1 MAYNIGDRVGD
12 YEIIDVLGAG
22 GMGKVYKVR
31 NIISERLEAMKVLLP
46 NLATD
51 PDLADRFMREIKVQ
65 ASLQHQ
71 NIAAL
76 HTALRL
82 NNQLLMLIEFV
93 EGSTIESVLRQG
105 PIPVPKAVDYIKQ
118 VLLALQYAHSH
129 GVIHRDIKPANMML
143 TPSGV
148 VKLMDFG
155 IAKLSEDRRLTQT
168 GRTVGSL
175 YYMSPEQIQGA
186 IDLDPRA
193 DLYSL
198 GVSLYEMVTR
208 TRPFQGDSDY
218 SIMAAHLNSQP
229 VPPIQVDPTLPSVLS
244 DIILMAI
251 AKDADHRFQTADA
264 FRKALESV
272 EGQFRSA
279 GSITK
284 VIGGP
289 MPSGTTAP
297 LKPTPPPPPPPGA
310 QPVPAEKS
318 SRRGLYMA
326 IGSLVTVCVLAVAAL
341 QGPKWFRGSEAAS
354 VTPPPQQQQQ
364 AQTIETQPLQTQPQQ
379 QTPPEQTT
387 PVVTSTP
394 PVTSSPETKRTER
407 TSRTVAQNI
416 PTPQA
421 QPVQTQPVQS
431 TPTPQNSPPQ
441 QAQTATPQPPAPPAV
456 DAAKVNALRELR
468 DHMVMLG
475 SRANSARATLTR
487 MKAEQARQGIG
498 MRGDILTAEQRM
510 ENYLDDAEAALRAGD
525 PERAKKA
532 LQTAEREIDKL
543 DSFLGR

>member
-1 MAYNIGDRVGD
+1 M
-12 YEIIDVLGAG
+12 
-22 GMGKVYKVR
+22 
-31 NIISERLEAMKVLLP
+31 
-46 NLATD
+46 
-51 PDLADRFMREIKVQ
+51 
-65 ASLQHQ
+65 
-71 NIAAL
+71 
-76 HTALRL
+76 
-82 NNQLLMLIEFV
+82 
-93 EGSTIESVLRQG
+93 
-105 PIPVPKAVDYIKQ
+105 
-118 VLLALQYAHSH
+118 
-129 GVIHRDIKPANMML
+129 
-143 TPSGV
+143 
-148 VKLMDFG
+148 KLMDFG

-186 IDLDPRA
+186 VDLDPRA

-297 LKPTPPPPPPPGA
+297 LKPTPPPPPPPAA

-326 IGSLVTVCVLAVAAL
+326 IGSLVTVGVLAVAAL
-341 QGPKWFRGSEAAS
+341 QGPKWFSGSEAAS

-387 PVVTSTP
+387 PVVNTTRRRSLHHPTQREP
-394 PVTSSPETKRTER
+394 NGRRVPSLRI
-407 TSRTVAQNI
+407 SRPRRRNRCK
-416 PTPQA
+416 PNRF
-421 QPVQTQPVQS
+421 S
-431 TPTPQNSPPQ
+431 RRR
-441 QAQTATPQPPAPPAV
+441 
-456 DAAKVNALRELR
+456 AAK
-468 DHMVMLG
+468 
-475 SRANSARATLTR
+475 SAASASADGQPRNHPRLPPS
-487 MKAEQARQGIG
+487 
-498 MRGDILTAEQRM
+498 MR
-510 ENYLDDAEAALRAGD
+510 
-525 PERAKKA
+525 PK
-532 LQTAEREIDKL
+532 
-543 DSFLGR
+543 